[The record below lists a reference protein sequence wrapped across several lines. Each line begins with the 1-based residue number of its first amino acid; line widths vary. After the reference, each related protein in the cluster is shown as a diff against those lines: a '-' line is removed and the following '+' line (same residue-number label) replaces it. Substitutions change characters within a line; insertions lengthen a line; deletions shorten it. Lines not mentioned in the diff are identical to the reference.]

1 MVVQG
6 EVSKASAIRGFLW
19 EGILSDADDDS
30 HGNDTN
36 NNNYYFE

>member
-6 EVSKASAIRGFLW
+6 EVSKASAICGVLW

-30 HGNDTN
+30 KIMEMTPIIII
-36 NNNYYFE
+36 